1 MKKFVAFSLAVLLF
15 ASALVG
21 LTGCGGKTTE
31 IMMKNKDGDLYVWGT
46 ADVDI
51 FSLKA
56 GKHDAIIT
64 IVNDDGTTAKA
75 VADIYV
81 CEINNAETVLKD
93 YRIFCYMY
101 KTTGYLLLY
110 YNQNL
115 GYWSYSTS

>member
-1 MKKFVAFSLAVLLF
+1 MKKFVAFSLAVLIV
-15 ASALVG
+15 AAALLG
-21 LTGCGGKTTE
+21 LTGCGGKKTE

-56 GKHDAIIT
+56 GKYDAIIT

-81 CEINNAETVLKD
+81 CEIDNEGTVSKD
-93 YRIFCYMY
+93 YKIICNMY
-101 KTTGYLLLY
+101 NKTLPFVTFY
-110 YNQNL
+110 QEEL
-115 GYWSYSTS
+115 GYWK